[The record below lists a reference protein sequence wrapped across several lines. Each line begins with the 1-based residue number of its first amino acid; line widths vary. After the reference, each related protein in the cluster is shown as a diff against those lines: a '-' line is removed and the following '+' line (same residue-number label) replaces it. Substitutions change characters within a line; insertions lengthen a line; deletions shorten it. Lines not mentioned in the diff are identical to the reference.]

1 MGIKVKM
8 SAIVTTLVVL
18 ALVCVSS
25 AGYYISK
32 EHMKQSNEAL
42 IKTTADLSALKVE
55 KFLEQCISKV
65 EGIAHLKEIKT
76 GDVDHAVSELA
87 RVYPFYKDTFAN
99 ISIANDK
106 GVRWNYKG
114 EEGDIADRAYFKE
127 AMTKGKPVISN
138 GLISNTTGKMSVIV
152 AVPIMTETGGA
163 KGIVYAT
170 LELSE
175 IQETIKQVAFG
186 ETGFAFLV
194 DPDGMILAHGKE
206 KTLEGTNL
214 DQDDI
219 HKETP
224 ISLMRSSH
232 KEELEAGS
240 KSHQVEEVDLYDSQY
255 MTVMKPLNVAT
266 LSPWLIGVSADTK
279 ETNGNIADLSKV
291 FLSLSLGCILISVI
305 AILWFS
311 NKLLKPVLQLD
322 LVTER
327 LSKGDLTVD
336 TKANESK
343 DEFGRLDSNIRQ
355 MALSLKDCID
365 QISAS
370 SLALKGSVDEVKYQI
385 EGAVST
391 FGEISSSI
399 DSVAEGAQDQ
409 AKETENALN
418 ELHQLGVS
426 IEGSK
431 TLLIQV
437 NQSLSQMEQV
447 KQFGEM
453 TMSELVE
460 QTKKSMETTEHIF
473 ETINLTHQSTAQIE
487 RASQMIESISTQT
500 NLLALN
506 AAIEA
511 ARAGESGRGFA
522 VVADEIRKL
531 AEQSKQF
538 SGEITHVIGVL
549 AKNSKE
555 AVTAV
560 ELMSSSMDTQ
570 VNHVNRTQTQ
580 FGELQNEITGLDH
593 VAHELD
599 RCIHLMVD
607 QKDNLFTTVE
617 NLAAISEENAA
628 SSQESSAS
636 LEVQVASMGKIKEVS
651 DGLLS
656 LSNSLDQSIEQF
668 KIK

>member
-1 MGIKVKM
+1 MGIKAKM
-8 SAIVTTLVVL
+8 SIIVTALVVL
-18 ALVCVSS
+18 ALVCISS
-25 AGYYISK
+25 AGYYISRGQV
-32 EHMKQSNEAL
+32 EQSNQQF
-42 IKTTADLSALKVE
+42 IKVTADSGALKVE

-65 EGIAHLKEIKT
+65 EGIAQLKEIQE
-76 GDVDHAVSELA
+76 GNIQEAVAELA
-87 RVYPFYKDTFAN
+87 RIYPFYKDTFAN
-99 ISIANDK
+99 ISIANNL

-127 AMTKGKPVISN
+127 AMAKGKPVISN

-152 AVPIMTETGGA
+152 AVPIFSKTGTT

-186 ETGFAFLV
+186 KTGFAYLM
-194 DPDGMILAHGKE
+194 DPEGMLLAHGKE

-219 HKETP
+219 HKESP
-224 ISLMRSSH
+224 VAKMRSAH
-232 KEELEAGS
+232 KAELEADS
-240 KSHQVEEVDLYDSQY
+240 QSHHIEAIRLYDSQY
-255 MTVMKPLNVAT
+255 MTVMKSLSAET

-279 ETNGNIADLSKV
+279 EINGNIAELSKV
-291 FLSLSLGCILISVI
+291 FLGLSLGCIVISVLT
-305 AILWFS
+305 ILWFS

-322 LVTER
+322 VLTER

-336 TKANESK
+336 AKANHSK
-343 DEFGRLDSNIRQ
+343 DEFGRLDLNIRQ
-355 MALSLKDCID
+355 MATSLKDCIY
-365 QISAS
+365 QISVS
-370 SLALKGSVDEVKYQI
+370 SQALKTSVNEVKHQI
-385 EGAVST
+385 EGTVCT

-399 DSVAEGAQDQ
+399 DSVADGAQDQ
-409 AKETENALN
+409 ARETENALN
-418 ELHQLGVS
+418 ELHQLGKT
-426 IEGSK
+426 IEESK
-431 TLLIQV
+431 SLLIQV
-437 NQSLSQMEQV
+437 NQSLFKMEQV

-453 TMSELVE
+453 TMGELVQ
-460 QTKKSMETTEHIF
+460 QTQRSMETTEHIH

-487 RASQMIESISTQT
+487 KASQMIESISTQT

-538 SGEITHVIGVL
+538 SAEITHVIGLL
-549 AKNSKE
+549 AKNSLD
-555 AVTAV
+555 AVTTV
-560 ELMSSSMDTQ
+560 EHMSSSMVTQ
-570 VNHVNRTQTQ
+570 VNHVNKTQAH
-580 FGELQNEITGLDH
+580 FGELQHEISGLDH
-593 VAHELD
+593 AAHELD
-599 RCIHLMVD
+599 RCILLMVD
-607 QKDNLFTTVE
+607 QKDSLFATVE

-651 DGLLS
+651 DGLLA
-656 LSNSLDQSIEQF
+656 LSSGLDQSIEQF